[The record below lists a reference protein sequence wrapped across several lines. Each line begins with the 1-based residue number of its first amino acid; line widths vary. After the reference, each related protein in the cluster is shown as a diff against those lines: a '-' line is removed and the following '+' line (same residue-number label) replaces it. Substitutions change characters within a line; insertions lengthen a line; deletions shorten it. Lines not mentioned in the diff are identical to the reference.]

1 MANATNGMTAAFS
14 KNSKP
19 PKYTSRPVTAYR
31 WLPVRTNS
39 TASPH
44 THASAASIGSEF
56 SAAAHHANAGT
67 ESGVNNANVNGSS
80 STGRQPRMTCSARSS
95 ASDANNC
102 STTRL
107 IAGPIQFNGASR
119 VMPPATRNA
128 PGITWPSW
136 SSNRYPG
143 DSRLCVPARPIR
155 IRSSQ

>member
-1 MANATNGMTAAFS
+1 MVKATNGMTAAFS
-14 KNSKP
+14 KNSNP
-19 PKYTSRPVTAYR
+19 PKYTSRPVAAYR
-31 WLPVRTNS
+31 WFPVRTSS
-39 TASPH
+39 TASAH

-67 ESGVNNANVNGSS
+67 PSGVNKANVRGNN

-95 ASDANNC
+95 ASDASSC

-128 PGITWPSW
+128 PGMTCPS
-136 SSNRYPG
+136 
-143 DSRLCVPARPIR
+143 
-155 IRSSQ
+155 